1 MIMNLGKLL
10 LAGKSV
16 ASGHGAVSYRENKKA
31 GLPKFNMNPSK
42 KSSTAPA
49 KIMVET
55 AAAPAKKAISPFAA
69 KKPASH
75 TSEKRPATWTSK
87 LNPISILRA
96 SPPQPERPVVQSE
109 LSLDTVKVV
118 HNDLSDADVPVV
130 PVKSRSATQ
139 ADVQAPAEKSWESL
153 TKRLLR
159 ATAL

>member
-10 LAGKSV
+10 FAGKSV
-16 ASGHGAVSYRENKKA
+16 ASGLGAASYRENKKV
-31 GLPKFNMNPSK
+31 GLPKFNMKPAK
-42 KSSTAPA
+42 KSPAAPA
-49 KIMVET
+49 KVVAKT

-69 KKPASH
+69 KS
-75 TSEKRPATWTSK
+75 SQSSISVNRPVTWTSK